1 MAYTKWSWNASVSLK
16 NSVVTLLCGS
26 EIIVRTTATE
36 LWSFNVM
43 GIIGSQGGKAHLWHL
58 ITKNKAGMVTV
69 MDSSFKAAIRIVWL
83 TETYVI
89 GQLNCFPKREML
101 IAGQSPNFWLDL
113 HMWQSSRSNDRSLTW
128 STKTESH
135 GPWVSSHSRANL
147 QTQNPLNEEETESP
161 EEGPHHTAQTYAIN
175 PPPSLLQRCLLSF
188 TRVTL
193 HWGKGKNQTFQGWL
207 DFSFD
212 LTFQVNTVEAHGG
225 QVISGVLAQVYLIPI
240 LWFSPQFQMHN

>member
-1 MAYTKWSWNASVSLK
+1 MK

-26 EIIVRTTATE
+26 GIIVRTTATE

-43 GIIGSQGGKAHLWHL
+43 GIIGSQGGKGHWWHL

-69 MDSSFKAAIRIVWL
+69 MDSSFKAAIGIVWL

-89 GQLNCFPKREML
+89 GQLNSFPKREIL

-113 HMWQSSRSNDRSLTW
+113 HMCQSSRSM
-128 STKTESH
+128 TEVWLEAPKLKVMALEPVPTL
-135 GPWVSSHSRANL
+135 GPIYKPRTPWMKRKLS
-147 QTQNPLNEEETESP
+147 PLEKDLITLP
-161 EEGPHHTAQTYAIN
+161 QTYAIN
-175 PPPSLLQRCLLSF
+175 LPPSLLQRCLLSL

-212 LTFQVNTVEAHGG
+212 LTCRSTQLRLMEVRWSVE
-225 QVISGVLAQVYLIPI
+225 S
-240 LWFSPQFQMHN
+240 